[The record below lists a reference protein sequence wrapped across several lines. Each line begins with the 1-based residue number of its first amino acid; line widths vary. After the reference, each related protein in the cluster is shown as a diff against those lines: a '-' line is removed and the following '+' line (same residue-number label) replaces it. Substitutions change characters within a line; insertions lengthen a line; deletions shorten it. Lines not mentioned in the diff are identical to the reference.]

1 MKRGKKRMRR
11 EEGGCDTKN
20 FDFPCCDDLI
30 YISLAFFWCTSA
42 FLLQAVTFTE
52 SVVYL
57 ASERVP
63 GVEILLLL
71 LLLQEPTSS

>member
-1 MKRGKKRMRR
+1 MRR
-11 EEGGCDTKN
+11 EEGVCDTKN
-20 FDFPCCDDLI
+20 FDSPCCDDLI
-30 YISLAFFWCTSA
+30 YISLAFFGCTSA

-71 LLLQEPTSS
+71 LLQEPTSS